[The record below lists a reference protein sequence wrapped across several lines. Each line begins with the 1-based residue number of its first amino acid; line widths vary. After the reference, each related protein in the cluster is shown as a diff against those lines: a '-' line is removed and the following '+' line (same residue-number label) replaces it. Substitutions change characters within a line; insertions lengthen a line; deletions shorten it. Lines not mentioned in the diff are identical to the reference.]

1 LKKQEKTERDPM
13 SNGQSERREMTGA
26 EMVVQALI
34 DNGVKHLFGYPGG
47 AVLPIYDELFQ
58 QDAVQ
63 HILVRHEQ
71 GAGHA
76 AEGYARS
83 TGKAGV
89 MLVTSGPGATNA
101 VTPLQDALMDS
112 IPLVCL
118 TGQVPTSLIG
128 SDAFQECDTV
138 GITRPCTK
146 HNWLVKDVNELSAII
161 HEAFHVATTGRPG
174 PVVVD
179 IPKDVQ
185 FARGIY
191 TPPQTAPRTSYQPKI
206 QGDLD
211 KIKAAVEMLAGAK
224 KPIIYSGGGVVN
236 SGPEASHLLRELV
249 DLTGFPI
256 TSTLMGLG
264 AYPASGKNWLG
275 MLGMHGTYEANMA
288 MHDCDVMLCVG
299 ARFDDRITGRLNAFS
314 PNSKKIH
321 IDIDPSSINKNVRAD
336 IGILGDVG
344 RVLEDLVRL
353 WRATAKTDKKTL
365 YPWWEQIARW
375 RARDSLAYKPSNDVI
390 MPQYA
395 IERLYE
401 LTKDRDTYITTEVGQ
416 HQMWAAQHF
425 HFDKPNHWMTS
436 GGLGTMGYGL
446 PAALGVQ
453 IAHPEALVIDI
464 AGDASVQMTI
474 QEMSAAVQYD
484 APIKIFILNNQYMGM
499 VRQWQQ
505 LLHGN
510 RLSHSYTEA
519 MPDFVKLAEAYGGHG
534 IRCEKPGDLDD
545 AIKEMISVKKPVLFD
560 CRVANLANCFP
571 MIPSGKAH
579 NEMLLPDEATDEAVA
594 NAIDAKG
601 RELV

>member
-1 LKKQEKTERDPM
+1 M
-13 SNGQSERREMTGA
+13 SNGQNGRREMTGA
-26 EMVVQALI
+26 EMVVQALK
-34 DNGVKHLFGYPGG
+34 DNGVKHVFGYPGG
-47 AVLPIYDELFQ
+47 AVLPIYDEIFQ
-58 QDAVQ
+58 QDEVE

-146 HNWLVKDVNELSAII
+146 HNWLVKDVNDLAATI

-185 FARGIY
+185 FAKGFY
-191 TPPQTAPRTSYQPKI
+191 VPPQIAPRTSYQPKV
-206 QGDLD
+206 QGDLE
-211 KIKAAVEMLAGAK
+211 KIKAAVELMAGAK

-264 AYPASGKNWLG
+264 AYPASGKNWVG

-288 MHDCDVMLCVG
+288 MHDCDVMVCIG

-321 IDIDPSSINKNVRAD
+321 IDIDPSSINKNVHAD
-336 IGILGDVG
+336 VPVIGDVG
-344 RVLEDLVRL
+344 RVLEDMVRL
-353 WRATAKTDKKTL
+353 WRATAKSDKKAL
-365 YPWWEQIARW
+365 YPWWEQIAKW
-375 RARDSLAYKPSNDVI
+375 RGRDSLAFKMNHDVI

-395 IERLYE
+395 IQRLYE

-416 HQMWAAQHF
+416 HQMWAAQHY
-425 HFDKPNHWMTS
+425 HFEKPNRWMTS

-453 IAHPEALVIDI
+453 IAHPDALVIDI
-464 AGDASVQMTI
+464 AGDASVQMTM

-534 IRCEKPGDLDD
+534 IRCEKPDELDD
-545 AIKEMISVKKPVLFD
+545 AIKEMISVRKPVLFD